1 MNTQELVQAAAVI
14 ASGMV
19 ESSASRGQIESTTM
33 NTIARTSVE
42 LALKIEEAARR
53 VQIGGGP

>member
-1 MNTQELVQAAAVI
+1 MNTQEMIQAAATI

-19 ESSASRGQIESTTM
+19 GAAASRGQIESTTM
-33 NTIARTSVE
+33 NTIARTAVE

-53 VQIGGGP
+53 VQTGGGR

>member
-1 MNTQELVQAAAVI
+1 MNTQEIIQAAATI

-19 ESSASRGQIESTTM
+19 ESPSSRGQIEGPTM